1 MSKVKLIIE
10 SVSPSIIQRRAGRQ
24 DPAILTRAAG
34 ANVRLLPR
42 QYLNSD
48 GEIELEIDCEK
59 QIPLQYATDDQ
70 TDINSIKSNEA
81 ALLEVDGTAIN
92 LRALGDFNSEHV
104 EPSVYLTKHPFRLQ
118 LGSKVYMQGNLT
130 LQSSKTN
137 LHKKQSTAKLQLLG
151 ETAQW
156 AEQLSDLPINQLD
169 FGGDGDP
176 INPEAITVSTSN
188 LFTGGLLNGT
198 QERSTVNFN
207 QYNGI
212 FATNRQFVPL
222 LVNYGYFNGGESA
235 NTTISDYRLWIFAAD
250 IIFLMFAK
258 LGYKVRSRFMN
269 SRLYRS
275 KVCYLLRENYWAQ
288 DVANVANMGFYAN
301 WTTDEVVTVTANSPK
316 KIVADNDIL
325 APGNDPSNQYNTT
338 GPNAGSFIAAAL
350 IHVRFHGTIILKNN
364 GAVQHVV
371 TLVAAGKTITNL
383 QTILPGETYTQ
394 NFATAEMILNG
405 FSASLAYKSVDIRL
419 SLGFGDFGSDI
430 SVLQGSYWAATVSY
444 VEVFEGSQIRL
455 RDIISPDH
463 TCLNFLKGE
472 AHIHD
477 LKFMTDAQNRIVY
490 IEPES
495 DSYLIE
501 DAGLPTFRFDTIQ
514 GFYFDDTKA
523 IDITPAVDN
532 CSDIIITQKLPSL
545 KKNLRLSYQTDDDY
559 MEYVNE
565 KYYSNSD
572 NLGLYDCRRFMGSL
586 YPDGETKSENPFYA
600 ATANNYYNKL
610 SHDTPSGALFTE
622 QAVYI
627 PHIWNGLDAND
638 GIGLHTDNNATKIIP
653 RCLYIFG
660 RKSGKVLHDTG
671 NGNLIVYDSYLMAAM
686 ADIEAPLQTING
698 KLYINT
704 NTLSYGPDMV
714 FRPDKQGTAQPIAE
728 YGANAANTYRRT
740 NAFDMHYAAFIAAAT
755 ELLQYQYGIVP
766 QLLPHQFRY
775 VDFRYPVRIEN
786 HYFTLLQFSFN
797 LADMGEVGKMILRQ
811 RACCEVVTADQRAL
825 NTIPP
830 ISSTTVQITN
840 ITASPCG
847 GVNNEYSFV
856 TVSFAVSN
864 PVGSTSV
871 SLGISNVVFP
881 QPPPP
886 LPTSHIFTVLA
897 TGQTLTAIVTN
908 NGVTASQIITL
919 PNCAQV
925 PLCECEVINATVIS
939 GAPESDGTPA
949 SCIGI
954 LQFEVSPNPCNFT
967 QSNLNIYADH
977 LAGNPIIYN
986 LGTPYTILPDI
997 PCPPVVSVSGNVF
1010 TISGLVKGSYIFE
1023 LIDANNNL
1031 SCSQV
1036 MQVPLS
1042 STTVQIT
1049 NITASP
1055 CGGVNNEYSFVTVS
1069 FAVSNPVGSTSVS
1082 LGISNVVFPQPPPP
1096 LPTSHIFTVL
1106 ATGQTLTAIV
1116 TNNGVTASQI
1126 ITLPNCAQVPLCEC
1140 EVINA
1145 TVISGAPESDG
1156 TPASCIGILQFEVS
1170 PNPCNFTQSNL
1181 NIYADHLAGN
1191 PIIYNLGTPYT
1202 ILPDIPC
1209 PPVVSVSG
1217 NVFTISGLVK
1227 GSYIFELIDANNN
1240 LSCSQ
1245 VMQVPCHVCPMSV
1258 LVTRIIPATNATAND
1273 GEIYFDVTSSC
1284 PGTISIGAL
1293 TMQVP
1298 PNCHLNGP
1306 ASPFILCGT
1315 EQTAWNT
1322 ATGSNGIQYLGGA
1335 SWRIWGLKARS
1346 YNVYIQAGGCN
1357 QSYLEFVIPNAA
1369 LLPPCFIGIVRFPM
1383 LSFAP
1388 PTYGICMPTA
1398 GNLAFDLQYIGGSG
1412 TFIVIFDSIPLLPAQ
1427 YTTNNY
1433 APSLWIVTI
1442 TDSTLLTIGTHTVTI
1457 TDSLNPACTTSRQFD
1472 VISC

>member
-42 QYLNSD
+42 QYLNSN

-81 ALLEVDGTAIN
+81 AILEVDGTAIN

-118 LGSKVYMQGNLT
+118 LDSDIYMQGNLT
-130 LQSSKTN
+130 LQSSKIN

-301 WTTDEVVTVTANSPK
+301 WTTNTPISLFATISNPKWSDLIAN
-316 KIVADNDIL
+316 NDSV
-325 APGNDPSNQYNTT
+325 APGSDPSNQHSTST
-338 GPNAGSFIAAAL
+338 GLFSPIAK
-350 IHVRFHGTIILKNN
+350 IRVKFHGMLNIKNISSEDLSISLRVGDYQFVFVQNIDAGDTFTKNFSTPEMYLKGPSTTAN
-364 GAVQHVV
+364 V
-371 TLVAAGKTITNL
+371 NL
-383 QTILPGETYTQ
+383 QILVNKQG
-394 NFATAEMILNG
+394 
-405 FSASLAYKSVDIRL
+405 SLATGTSWVE
-419 SLGFGDFGSDI
+419 
-430 SVLQGSYWAATVSY
+430 VEQGSYWAATVSY

-545 KKNLRLSYQTDDDY
+545 KKYLRLSYQTDDDY

-728 YGANAANTYRRT
+728 YGANAANIYRRT

-755 ELLQYQYGIVP
+755 ELLQYEYGIVP

-919 PNCAQV
+919 PNCVQV
-925 PLCECEVINATVIS
+925 PLCECEVINTTVIS

-977 LAGNPIIYN
+977 LVGNPIIYS
-986 LGTPYTILPDI
+986 LGTPYTITPAI
-997 PCPPVVSVSGNVF
+997 PCPPVVNVSGNVF

-1023 LIDANNNL
+1023 FVDASNN
-1031 SCSQV
+1031 
-1036 MQVPLS
+1036 
-1042 STTVQIT
+1042 VQCT
-1049 NITASP
+1049 
-1055 CGGVNNEYSFVTVS
+1055 
-1069 FAVSNPVGSTSVS
+1069 
-1082 LGISNVVFPQPPPP
+1082 
-1096 LPTSHIFTVL
+1096 
-1106 ATGQTLTAIV
+1106 
-1116 TNNGVTASQI
+1116 QI
-1126 ITLPNCAQVPLCEC
+1126 M
-1140 EVINA
+1140 
-1145 TVISGAPESDG
+1145 S
-1156 TPASCIGILQFEVS
+1156 
-1170 PNPCNFTQSNL
+1170 
-1181 NIYADHLAGN
+1181 
-1191 PIIYNLGTPYT
+1191 
-1202 ILPDIPC
+1202 
-1209 PPVVSVSG
+1209 
-1217 NVFTISGLVK
+1217 
-1227 GSYIFELIDANNN
+1227 
-1240 LSCSQ
+1240 
-1245 VMQVPCHVCPMSV
+1245 VPCHVCPMTV
-1258 LVTRIIPATNATAND
+1258 LVTSITPASSATAND
-1273 GEIYFDVTSSC
+1273 GEIRFNVFAGAC
-1284 PGTISIGAL
+1284 AGTIGIGAL

-1306 ASPFILCGT
+1306 TSPFILCGT

-1322 ATGSNGIQYLGGA
+1322 ATSGNGIQNLVGA

-1412 TFIVIFDSIPLLPAQ
+1412 TFVVIFDSIPLLPAQ

-1442 TDSTLLTIGTHTVTI
+1442 TDATLLTIGTHTVTI

>member
-104 EPSVYLTKHPFRLQ
+104 EPSVYLTKHPFSLQ
-118 LGSKVYMQGNLT
+118 LDSDIYMQGNLT
-130 LQSSKTN
+130 LQSSKIN

-235 NTTISDYRLWIFAAD
+235 NTNISDYRLWIFAAD

-301 WTTDEVVTVTANSPK
+301 WTTDEVVTVTANFAK
-316 KIVADNDIL
+316 TIVADNDIL

-338 GPNAGSFIAAAL
+338 GPNAGSFTAAAL

-364 GAVQHVV
+364 GAVKHVV

-405 FSASLAYKSVDIRL
+405 FSASAYKSVDIRL

-545 KKNLRLSYQTDDDY
+545 KKYLRLSYQTDDDY

-671 NGNLIVYDSYLMAAM
+671 NDNLIVYDSYLMAAM

-714 FRPDKQGTAQPIAE
+714 FRPDKQGTARPIAE

-1036 MQVPLS
+1036 MQVP
-1042 STTVQIT
+1042 
-1049 NITASP
+1049 
-1055 CGGVNNEYSFVTVS
+1055 
-1069 FAVSNPVGSTSVS
+1069 
-1082 LGISNVVFPQPPPP
+1082 
-1096 LPTSHIFTVL
+1096 
-1106 ATGQTLTAIV
+1106 
-1116 TNNGVTASQI
+1116 
-1126 ITLPNCAQVPLCEC
+1126 
-1140 EVINA
+1140 
-1145 TVISGAPESDG
+1145 
-1156 TPASCIGILQFEVS
+1156 
-1170 PNPCNFTQSNL
+1170 
-1181 NIYADHLAGN
+1181 
-1191 PIIYNLGTPYT
+1191 
-1202 ILPDIPC
+1202 
-1209 PPVVSVSG
+1209 
-1217 NVFTISGLVK
+1217 
-1227 GSYIFELIDANNN
+1227 
-1240 LSCSQ
+1240 
-1245 VMQVPCHVCPMSV
+1245 CHVCPMSV
-1258 LVTRIIPATNATAND
+1258 LVTSIIPATNATAND

>member
-1 MSKVKLIIE
+1 M
-10 SVSPSIIQRRAGRQ
+10 
-24 DPAILTRAAG
+24 
-34 ANVRLLPR
+34 
-42 QYLNSD
+42 
-48 GEIELEIDCEK
+48 
-59 QIPLQYATDDQ
+59 
-70 TDINSIKSNEA
+70 
-81 ALLEVDGTAIN
+81 
-92 LRALGDFNSEHV
+92 
-104 EPSVYLTKHPFRLQ
+104 
-118 LGSKVYMQGNLT
+118 
-130 LQSSKTN
+130 
-137 LHKKQSTAKLQLLG
+137 G

-301 WTTDEVVTVTANSPK
+301 WTTDEVVTVTANFAK

-714 FRPDKQGTAQPIAE
+714 FRPNKQGTAQPIAE

-1036 MQVPLS
+1036 MQVP
-1042 STTVQIT
+1042 
-1049 NITASP
+1049 
-1055 CGGVNNEYSFVTVS
+1055 
-1069 FAVSNPVGSTSVS
+1069 
-1082 LGISNVVFPQPPPP
+1082 
-1096 LPTSHIFTVL
+1096 
-1106 ATGQTLTAIV
+1106 
-1116 TNNGVTASQI
+1116 
-1126 ITLPNCAQVPLCEC
+1126 
-1140 EVINA
+1140 
-1145 TVISGAPESDG
+1145 
-1156 TPASCIGILQFEVS
+1156 
-1170 PNPCNFTQSNL
+1170 
-1181 NIYADHLAGN
+1181 
-1191 PIIYNLGTPYT
+1191 
-1202 ILPDIPC
+1202 
-1209 PPVVSVSG
+1209 
-1217 NVFTISGLVK
+1217 
-1227 GSYIFELIDANNN
+1227 
-1240 LSCSQ
+1240 
-1245 VMQVPCHVCPMSV
+1245 CHVCPMSV
-1258 LVTRIIPATNATAND
+1258 LVTSIIPATNATAND